1 MTTRRDCLA
10 VGHDSSGSFERP
22 QPSVPRG
29 FISSA
34 VASCFTTADTVAE
47 AASGDI
53 VAAKHCSKTQQID
66 FIEIKNL
73 KIT

>member
-1 MTTRRDCLA
+1 

-53 VAAKHCSKTQQID
+53 VLCSKQQNTGAQIID

-73 KIT
+73 KII